1 MNLFTNEHK
10 DTSKL
15 FRIRCYFLRNTIA
28 IYLLLSFLSFLF
40 VLFFLTL
47 LYATLLK
54 TWRYDFLCLSVCTF
68 TSSSAVLF
76 SSKLQFLSRLLLQF
90 SQLLLYPYFCSH
102 SAMTYFRFLLSIFT
116 YPTYMSF
123 PPLLCIAFH
132 TFFHICTSLINF
144 CARSSRR
151 LSTTSVTAPFET
163 QGSKDVAA
171 KIIRQRNDK
180 LTKNICHQIKVSIK
194 IICP

>member
-1 MNLFTNEHK
+1 M
-10 DTSKL
+10 
-15 FRIRCYFLRNTIA
+15 
-28 IYLLLSFLSFLF
+28 LLLKKHDCNILVIIFLI
-40 VLFFLTL
+40 VLIRLILPNSVICNSIKNLAIRF
-47 LYATLLK
+47 
-54 TWRYDFLCLSVCTF
+54 CLSVCTF

-144 CARSSRR
+144 CACSSRR

-163 QGSKDVAA
+163 QGSRDVAA

-180 LTKNICHQIKVSIK
+180 LAKNICHQIKVSIK